1 MKTVNS
7 TCNSVVMKRIL
18 LLALGLIF
26 LQCLQAQ
33 LSVGNLRT
41 ENLRNPLGVETLKP
55 RFSWQ
60 LSSPQRSVMQTAYE
74 IRVAGTVSELAK
86 GRNII
91 WQSGKINTDV
101 SVHVEYGGP
110 APTAGSFRYW
120 QVRVWDNQG
129 RVSAWSSPAHWQTGL
144 LSTADWTAQWISPG
158 FPEPATDQPS
168 PYLRKSF
175 STKKKIARATAYV
188 TSLGM
193 YEARINGKRVS
204 DACLTPGWTAY
215 NQRVQYQTYD
225 VTSMLTTGDNVVGA
239 VLGNGWYRG
248 FIGFSGQ
255 NNFYGKDLAL
265 LFQLDIEYADGSR
278 ERIQSD
284 DSWTSADGEIRSSE
298 IYNGETIDH
307 QRAKKG
313 WDLHGFDDRSWTRV
327 KPYTGKT
334 PAVVTTQ
341 NETVKKHETFKPLK
355 VITTP
360 LGEKVID
367 FGQNLVGWVKLTV
380 RGNRNDTIRIHHA
393 EVLDKEGN
401 FYITN
406 LRAAKQEN
414 TYVLSGE
421 GTETFE
427 PHFTFQG
434 FRYIRVMGYKGELKP
449 EDFEAVALYSDM
461 ETSGTF
467 TTSNP
472 LLNQLQHNIRWG
484 QRGNFL
490 DVPTDCPQRD
500 ERLGWTGDAQAFAR
514 TATFNMNVNSFFT
527 KWLKDL
533 AIDQLPNGAVPH
545 VIPNVLGAGASAACG
560 WADAATIIPWTMYLA
575 YADKRIL
582 EEQYASMKA
591 WIGYME
597 KQSKN
602 DLWNTGFHFGDWLF
616 YTMGD
621 DNSGR
626 AAVSDKYLLAQAF
639 YGYSVSLV
647 LKTAKVLG
655 NTKDIVYYEALRKRV
670 TDAFNREYVS
680 PNGRVSSNTQ
690 TVYTLALHFDML
702 PEHLRQQAADR
713 LAENV
718 KSYGNHITT
727 GFLGTP
733 YIGFVLSRF
742 GHTDVAYKL
751 LMQETYPSWLYP
763 VKMGATT
770 IWERWNGIK
779 PDGSFEVPSMN
790 SFNHY
795 AYGAIGDWMYRV
807 VAGLDT
813 DEAAPGYKRLI
824 VKPHLG
830 GKLTH
835 AEATLETNY
844 GKASSGWKLAEGAL
858 TVSVTV
864 PANTTARIHLP
875 VVKADEVVESG
886 RVISMAK
893 EIKVIGIE
901 QGRVVV
907 EVGSGEY
914 KFLMKE
920 EMVVKK

>member
-1 MKTVNS
+1 MKKLS
-7 TCNSVVMKRIL
+7 L
-18 LLALGLIF
+18 LLSF
-26 LQCLQAQ
+26 CLLTLMQLHAQ
-33 LSVGNLRT
+33 LSIRQLRT
-41 ENLRNPLGVETLKP
+41 EHLINPLGIETLKP

-60 LSSPQRSVMQTAYE
+60 LSSPKRGTRQTAYE
-74 IRVAGTVSELAK
+74 IRVASTVSDLTK
-86 GRNII
+86 GSSLV
-91 WQSGKINTDV
+91 WQSGHMQTDA
-101 SVHVEYGGP
+101 SVHVEYAGP
-110 APTAGSFRYW
+110 SPRSGQRLYW

-129 RVSAWSSPAHWQTGL
+129 MASAWSAPASWQTGL
-144 LSTADWTAQWISPG
+144 LSTADWSAQWISPG
-158 FPEPATDQPS
+158 FVEPATDQPS
-168 PYLRKSF
+168 PYLRKAF
-175 STKKKIARATAYV
+175 RIGKKISSATAYV
-188 TSLGM
+188 TALGM
-193 YEARINGKRVS
+193 YEARINGQRIS
-204 DACLTPGWTAY
+204 DALLTPGWTSY
-215 NQRVQYQTYD
+215 NMRVQYQTYD
-225 VTSMLTTGDNVVGA
+225 VTNMLTTGDNVVGA

-248 FIGFSGQ
+248 FIGFPGQ
-255 NNFYGKDLAL
+255 NNVYGKGIAL
-265 LFQLDIEYADGSR
+265 LFQLDIQYADGSR
-278 ERIQSD
+278 DRILSD
-284 DSWTSADGEIRSSE
+284 DTWTCADGEIRNSE
-298 IYNGETIDH
+298 IYNGETINH
-307 QRAKKG
+307 QLTKKG
-313 WDLHGFDDRSWTRV
+313 WDSPGYDDGNWIRA
-327 KPYTGKT
+327 KLYTGKT
-334 PAVVTTQ
+334 PTLVSTL
-341 NETVKKHETFKPLK
+341 NETVRKQERFKPVK

-380 RGNRNDTIRIHHA
+380 KGKRNDTIRIHHA

-401 FYITN
+401 FYTTN
-406 LRAAKQEN
+406 LRSAKQEN
-414 TYVLSGE
+414 NYVLSGE
-421 GTETFE
+421 GIEIFE

-434 FRYIRVMGYKGELKP
+434 FRYIRVQGYEGALRP

-461 ETSGTF
+461 QHTGTF
-467 TTSNP
+467 TSSNP
-472 LLNQLQHNIRWG
+472 LINQLQHNIQWG

-514 TATFNMNVNSFFT
+514 TATFNMNVNSFFA

-533 AIDQLPNGAVPH
+533 SADQLPNGAVPH
-545 VIPNVLGAGASAACG
+545 VIPNVLGDKNSAACG

-582 EEQYASMKA
+582 EDQYESMKA
-591 WIGYME
+591 WVGYIE
-597 KQSKN
+597 EQSKN
-602 DLWNTGFHFGDWLF
+602 DLWNTGSHFGDWLF
-616 YTMGD
+616 YTMND

-626 AAVSDKYLLAQAF
+626 AAVSDKHLLAQAF
-639 YGYSVSLV
+639 YGYSVSLM

-655 NTKDIVYYEALRKRV
+655 NAKDMAYYEALLKRV
-670 TDAFNREYVS
+670 KDAFNREYVS

-733 YIGFVLSRF
+733 YICFVLSRF
-742 GHTDVAYKL
+742 GHTDVAFNL

-813 DEAAPGYKRLI
+813 DEEAPGYKRLI
-824 VKPHLG
+824 IKPHFG
-830 GKLTH
+830 GKLTQ

-844 GKASSGWKLAEGAL
+844 GNAASGWKLSEGAL
-858 TVSVTV
+858 VVSVTV
-864 PANTTARIHLP
+864 PANTTARVHLP
-875 VVKADEVVESG
+875 VGNADEVVESG
-886 RVISMAK
+886 RVITMAR
-893 EIKVIGIE
+893 EIRVIGIE
-901 QGRVVV
+901 AGRVVV
-907 EVGSGEY
+907 EIGSGKYE
-914 KFLMKE
+914 FLMKE